1 MQAFKPG
8 LKGLFR
14 FAFHLLPL
22 PAVPIL
28 VPESKLF
35 WTLCAFT
42 ASTELLLLVIC
53 LVTRGNWFGVAG
65 SAITPNDYV
74 KYLQTY
80 GLWLL
85 GGIVFSTP
93 GPRMLYD
100 FLRKK
105 VPIAVVPI
113 LLTIF
118 WVSVYWMVKGQS
130 DPFMYFH
137 F

>member
-1 MQAFKPG
+1 MALEVGMILEGKVSGITKFGAFVD
-8 LKGLFR
+8 
-14 FAFHLLPL
+14 LPD
-22 PAVPIL
+22 
-28 VPESKLF
+28 SK
-35 WTLCAFT
+35 TGMVHI
-42 ASTELLLLVIC
+42 SE
-53 LVTRGNWFGVAG
+53 VAPTYI
-65 SAITPNDYV
+65 SEISDYV